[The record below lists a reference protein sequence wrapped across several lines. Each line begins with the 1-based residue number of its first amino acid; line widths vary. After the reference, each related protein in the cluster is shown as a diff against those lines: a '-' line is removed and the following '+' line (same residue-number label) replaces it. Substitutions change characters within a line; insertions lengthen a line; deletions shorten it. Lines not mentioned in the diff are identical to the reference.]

1 MLTFFSILSKVN
13 IMKNMHHLKYACR
26 FDLLGNSFCCVVSY
40 LCSGNFWGFPWKT
53 PRKGSSF
60 WEVATQHFFE
70 FFKHFQTSFSVEH
83 LWEHLCI
90 HHYVQYASVCFP
102 VTLVFPYSVYAKIRV
117 KEYWYSRIFDAVC
130 IYILN
135 SFKFFLGSFLDR
147 YKVFLPN
154 LVLCIGFLL
163 SAFFFM
169 LVTSSRL
176 VK

>member
-70 FFKHFQTSFSVEH
+70 FFKHFQSSFSVEH
-83 LWEHLCI
+83 LWRHLCV
-90 HHYVQYASVCFP
+90 HHYVQYASV
-102 VTLVFPYSVYAKIRV
+102 Y
-117 KEYWYSRIFDAVC
+117 
-130 IYILN
+130 
-135 SFKFFLGSFLDR
+135 
-147 YKVFLPN
+147 VFLWP
-154 LVLCIGFLL
+154 L
-163 SAFFFM
+163 FFHILYTPKYGSKNTGILAYLMQF
-169 LVTSSRL
+169 VFIY
-176 VK
+176 